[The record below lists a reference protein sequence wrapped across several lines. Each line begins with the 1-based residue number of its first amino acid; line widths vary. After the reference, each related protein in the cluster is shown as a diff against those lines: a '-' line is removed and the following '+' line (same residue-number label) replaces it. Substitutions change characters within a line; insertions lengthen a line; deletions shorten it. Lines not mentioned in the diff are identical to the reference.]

1 MNDENPPVPPELLQ
15 MLEVGRVRNLNDVVD
30 LAAAVSSGIVQRAI
44 PTAAAREL
52 RHLSELMYTCIQSS
66 NSEPATQANFVAQL
80 VQIAGEPPKKIQEKE
95 QKKLAIE
102 LVDIPALSGERVK
115 R

>member
-1 MNDENPPVPPELLQ
+1 MNDETTPQIPPELLS
-15 MLEVGRVRNLNDVVD
+15 MLEIGRVRNLEDVVD

-52 RHLSELMYTCIQSS
+52 RHLSELMYTCIQSK
-66 NSEPATQANFVAQL
+66 NSDQTTQANFVAQL
-80 VQIAGEPPKKIQEKE
+80 VQIANDPPKKIEEKE

-102 LVDIPALSGERVK
+102 LVDIPSFSG
-115 R
+115 